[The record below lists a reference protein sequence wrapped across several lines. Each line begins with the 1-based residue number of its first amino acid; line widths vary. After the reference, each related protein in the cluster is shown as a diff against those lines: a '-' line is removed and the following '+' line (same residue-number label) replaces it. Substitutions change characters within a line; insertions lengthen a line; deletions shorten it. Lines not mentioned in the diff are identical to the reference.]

1 MAAFV
6 IGFCVEG
13 QGYLPLFARAG
24 CVGAETLK
32 SEIMLSSVKF
42 WVGIG
47 LSVAL
52 LALFLLTTD
61 VGHMLEALAQ
71 ANYVYVIP
79 ATGLYMV
86 GAAFRTMRWRLMLR
100 HMKVISVG
108 RLFPVVIVGYM
119 ANNILP
125 MRLGEFVRSYYLG
138 EREGVSKTAALTTVL
153 IERILDALTL
163 LFFIAAIALF
173 VPLYGVAEGFG
184 ELAGVAWPL
193 LAAALSLPFVCV
205 FGALL
210 LFAAFPD
217 RARAMGLAAARPLP
231 DRFEGFVQR
240 ILDMFLHGLY
250 SLRSPRALAALF
262 ALSLPVWLFEAG
274 VFFLVGMSFDLHNVY
289 PGVMEMAI
297 AMMLVSAVSNIGAS
311 VPAAPGGLGLF
322 EIIAREA
329 LVLLP
334 LAVVDRAVAGGFAAA
349 VHAVL
354 LLVVIVPGLGFLWAD
369 NMSLR
374 RLTAGGRPQD
384 AAKL

>member
-1 MAAFV
+1 M
-6 IGFCVEG
+6 
-13 QGYLPLFARAG
+13 
-24 CVGAETLK
+24 LK

-61 VGHMLEALAQ
+61 VGHMLDALAQ

-79 ATGLYMV
+79 ATGMYMV
-86 GAAFRTMRWRLMLR
+86 GALFRTIRWRLMLR

-173 VPLYGVAEGFG
+173 VPLYGVAAGFG
-184 ELAGVAWPL
+184 DLAGVAWPL

-289 PGVMEMAI
+289 PGVVEMAI
-297 AMMLVSAVSNIGAS
+297 AMMLVSAITNIGAS
-311 VPAAPGGLGLF
+311 IPAAPGGIGLF
-322 EIIAREA
+322 EIIARET

-334 LAVVDRAVAGGFAAA
+334 LAMVDRAVAGGFAAA
-349 VHAVL
+349 VHAIL
-354 LLVVIVPGLGFLWAD
+354 LLVVIAPGLAFLWAD

>member
-1 MAAFV
+1 MF
-6 IGFCVEG
+6 
-13 QGYLPLFARAG
+13 
-24 CVGAETLK
+24 
-32 SEIMLSSVKF
+32 SSVKF
-42 WVGIG
+42 WLGIG
-47 LSVAL
+47 LSAAL

-61 VGHMLEALAQ
+61 VGHMLDALAQ

-79 ATGLYMV
+79 AVGMYMA
-86 GAAFRTMRWRLMLR
+86 GAVFRTIRWRLMLR
-100 HMKVISVG
+100 HMKVVSVR

-153 IERILDALTL
+153 IERLLDALTL

-184 ELAGVAWPL
+184 ELSGVAWPL
-193 LAAALSLPFVCV
+193 LAAALSLPFVGV
-205 FGALL
+205 FGALVA
-210 LFAAFPD
+210 FAIFPE
-217 RARAMGLAAARPLP
+217 RARAIGLWAASPLP
-231 DRFEGFVQR
+231 NRFEGFAQR
-240 ILDMFLHGLY
+240 ILDMFLHGLHA
-250 SLRSPRALAALF
+250 LRSPRSLAKMF
-262 ALSLPVWLFEAG
+262 ALSLPIWLFEAC

-289 PGVMEMAI
+289 PGVVEMAI
-297 AMMLVSAVSNIGAS
+297 AMTLVSAVSNIGAS

-322 EIIAREA
+322 EIIAREL

-334 LAVVDRAVAGGFAAA
+334 LATVDRAVAGGFAAA

-354 LLVVIVPGLGFLWAD
+354 LLVVIVPGLAFLWAD

-374 RLTAGGRPQD
+374 RLTAGSRTQPQAD
-384 AAKL
+384 SDLR